1 MRLSLL
7 LTDKRWS
14 QDGQRLWKRGV
25 IFQDNHLLMDTPRE
39 GSMNDLH
46 CWLNRLNGFFSIV
59 MRTED
64 GLLAAVDRVRSLPLF
79 YALEGDNFYLADDAE
94 YLRTKLSR
102 TPIDSDS
109 VEELRFTGYV
119 TGKRTLIATISQ
131 LQAGEYLVATQTAE
145 GWAVHTDRYY
155 EFRSREPFFSGE
167 SAFDTNLTEV
177 VFRCIDRLIH
187 YADGRPI
194 AIPLSSGADSRLI
207 ATALRY
213 RNYSPLV
220 SYTYGTRRSKDAV
233 GASRIARALEIPW
246 RFVEYTKEKW
256 RYQWNSEQRR
266 HYYRTASNW
275 CSRPHLG
282 DWIAIQELSDW
293 LPSDTI
299 FVPGHSGDFVAG
311 SHIPCAYYHD
321 GEFTKEHLI
330 TDIIN
335 YHYESENRESFRQRV
350 AEALSTPEVMSRQ
363 QAVDAFELWDW
374 QERQAKYIVN
384 AVRLY
389 EYWGYDWWLPLWD
402 SEFVEFWQHVPLQF
416 RFARRRYMQFVNKFC
431 THFGGKRMP
440 SLPLPQAKTNKVGG
454 LFHALKSKAWLLRNY
469 GYLATKGILRSQRSV
484 NYEYNQLF
492 LQEILPTIYS
502 ETPCASGGRS

>member
-1 MRLSLL
+1 
-7 LTDKRWS
+7 
-14 QDGQRLWKRGV
+14 
-25 IFQDNHLLMDTPRE
+25 
-39 GSMNDLH
+39 
-46 CWLNRLNGFFSIV
+46 
-59 MRTED
+59 
-64 GLLAAVDRVRSLPLF
+64 
-79 YALEGDNFYLADDAE
+79 
-94 YLRTKLSR
+94 
-102 TPIDSDS
+102 
-109 VEELRFTGYV
+109 
-119 TGKRTLIATISQ
+119 
-131 LQAGEYLVATQTAE
+131 
-145 GWAVHTDRYY
+145 
-155 EFRSREPFFSGE
+155 
-167 SAFDTNLTEV
+167 
-177 VFRCIDRLIH
+177 
-187 YADGRPI
+187 
-194 AIPLSSGADSRLI
+194 
-207 ATALRY
+207 
-213 RNYSPLV
+213 
-220 SYTYGTRRSKDAV
+220 
-233 GASRIARALEIPW
+233 
-246 RFVEYTKEKW
+246 
-256 RYQWNSEQRR
+256 
-266 HYYRTASNW
+266 
-275 CSRPHLG
+275 
-282 DWIAIQELSDW
+282 
-293 LPSDTI
+293 
-299 FVPGHSGDFVAG
+299 VPGHSGDFVAG